1 MTHGKQICKTLK
13 EIRHQIAQANDID
26 FITSPCTF
34 EGDCT
39 GTCPRCEA
47 ELQYI
52 EQQLNLRR
60 AAGKVIT
67 LLGISTCIL
76 PMNATPQTASSFSS
90 NSHTEVTQAHH
101 ILIKGKVKDSRKK
114 PVAGANIVEK
124 GTSNGTL
131 SNKKGEFSLSV
142 SGLNPIVIQ
151 YIGFI
156 TKEIPAS
163 SLKDSTF
170 FPITLQNDNQLM
182 GEISVSQPDSVV
194 NDKEQ
199 L

>member
-76 PMNATPQTASSFSS
+76 PMNAPPQTASSGTRQHSYRNHTAHAPMETGYPTRKGNPCEIYNSRTFQSPFLRATTLKSYFLRYLYREASILVSS
-90 NSHTEVTQAHH
+90 ANDTCIDA
-101 ILIKGKVKDSRKK
+101 SRYK
-114 PVAGANIVEK
+114 
-124 GTSNGTL
+124 
-131 SNKKGEFSLSV
+131 
-142 SGLNPIVIQ
+142 
-151 YIGFI
+151 
-156 TKEIPAS
+156 
-163 SLKDSTF
+163 
-170 FPITLQNDNQLM
+170 
-182 GEISVSQPDSVV
+182 
-194 NDKEQ
+194 
-199 L
+199 